1 MNAVDFFSAVL
12 KTNPNFDQTLIN
24 QYIAYFLE
32 KTYRSNI
39 PLMRLL
45 ERDDNTFTDFM
56 EDLLEYADI
65 DNTAYKYS
73 SRYGKYNLE
82 QVTEYDDKTKKIIAT
97 YILAVDEYHGDRRFV
112 FRAKGV
118 RLEYLIKEDE
128 LFYKGV
134 SICIDNESKYGLIN
148 KFGEIVLA
156 PQYDFINTPPLGN
169 YLVVEKDAKYGIVD
183 FEGNMCVPVIY
194 DLILSE
200 MDADMMYDYIQQYGY
215 AYDFLILNQGY
226 KYGMMNKHLE
236 IIIPCEFKTISSFQ
250 KNYGRY
256 NEVVYFIMENEKS
269 KFSIHIP
276 HTDFSSPFD
285 WDEVYTN
292 RFCYSIPFRRNNRHG
307 VFLVKEQK
315 EILLHFQF
323 DLDAFNDEGYP
334 YFQIKNKSKDKYAVF
349 DKNFNRLT
357 KYALEFPV
365 LFRNRFTSVQLH
377 DGIEISIEEFWRIY
391 GI

>member
-1 MNAVDFFSAVL
+1 MNTVDFFSAVL
-12 KTNPNFDQTLIN
+12 KTNPAFDKALIN

-39 PLMRLL
+39 PLKRLF

-65 DNTAYKYS
+65 DNAAYKYS

-97 YILAVDEYHGDRRFV
+97 YILAVDEYYGDRMLV

-169 YLVVEKDAKYGIVD
+169 YLVVE
-183 FEGNMCVPVIY
+183 
-194 DLILSE
+194 
-200 MDADMMYDYIQQYGY
+200 
-215 AYDFLILNQGY
+215 
-226 KYGMMNKHLE
+226 
-236 IIIPCEFKTISSFQ
+236 
-250 KNYGRY
+250 
-256 NEVVYFIMENEKS
+256 
-269 KFSIHIP
+269 
-276 HTDFSSPFD
+276 
-285 WDEVYTN
+285 
-292 RFCYSIPFRRNNRHG
+292 
-307 VFLVKEQK
+307 
-315 EILLHFQF
+315 
-323 DLDAFNDEGYP
+323 
-334 YFQIKNKSKDKYAVF
+334 
-349 DKNFNRLT
+349 
-357 KYALEFPV
+357 
-365 LFRNRFTSVQLH
+365 
-377 DGIEISIEEFWRIY
+377 
-391 GI
+391 